1 MFVGVDAITFRCC
14 CNIKWDINSKLHIPS
29 HLCDFTHHFF
39 FSRYFVDLFIIIVS
53 FVTRAP
59 CYNLQWIYDESW
71 CSVIWSMQPLID
83 FIEFLMASDFF
94 FRSTFLLQFPHR
106 THCTGHKN
114 RFVSFKHVDL
124 LLQLYN
130 NSVKTHV
137 FFPVL
142 FSCINNQVERFY
154 AVPNFCCCCCFRWTD
169 ENHLLIDLCQSF
181 CRMRAKHSFI
191 LFISLPLHSAFYIHV
206 SWFAWLITSI

>member
-1 MFVGVDAITFRCC
+1 MHKIEFSRFNFFSVAIPLKTSNSIRNVIKVSFFLLLALMFVGVDAITFRCC

-94 FRSTFLLQFPHR
+94 FVQRFFFNFHIALIAQGTRTDSFRSNTSTFFYNFTITASRHTFFSLYF
-106 THCTGHKN
+106 
-114 RFVSFKHVDL
+114 FHV
-124 LLQLYN
+124 
-130 NSVKTHV
+130 
-137 FFPVL
+137 
-142 FSCINNQVERFY
+142 
-154 AVPNFCCCCCFRWTD
+154 
-169 ENHLLIDLCQSF
+169 
-181 CRMRAKHSFI
+181 
-191 LFISLPLHSAFYIHV
+191 
-206 SWFAWLITSI
+206 

>member
-1 MFVGVDAITFRCC
+1 MRH
-14 CNIKWDINSKLHIPS
+14 KLKTS
-29 HLCDFTHHFF
+29 HPFSSLRLYSPFF

-124 LLQLYN
+124 LLHANNFTITASRHTFFSLYFF
-130 NSVKTHV
+130 HV
-137 FFPVL
+137 
-142 FSCINNQVERFY
+142 
-154 AVPNFCCCCCFRWTD
+154 
-169 ENHLLIDLCQSF
+169 
-181 CRMRAKHSFI
+181 
-191 LFISLPLHSAFYIHV
+191 
-206 SWFAWLITSI
+206 